1 MYEVL
6 LELDDLL
13 ETLTYWLSFAAV
25 ALSVIVVA
33 AYVWHKAAE
42 QKATRVE
49 PRKSSRSSSSLC
61 RQTRSSRSSPA

>member
-33 AYVWHKAAE
+33 AYVWHKLSLIHISE
-42 QKATRVE
+42 PTRH
-49 PRKSSRSSSSLC
+49 
-61 RQTRSSRSSPA
+61 